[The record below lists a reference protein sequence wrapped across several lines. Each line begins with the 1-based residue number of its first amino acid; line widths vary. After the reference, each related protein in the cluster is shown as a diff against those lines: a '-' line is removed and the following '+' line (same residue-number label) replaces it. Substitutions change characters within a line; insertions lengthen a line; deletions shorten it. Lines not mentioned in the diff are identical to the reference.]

1 MILLMLKIKI
11 QVGKKL
17 HFHFGTLWHFDVDVY
32 TSKLPSFSSRLEIHP
47 PNEKSY
53 YSILLRLYLLFLSHF
68 PSTNHHFRRVSNSM
82 NHNIFNRLPN
92 NCVALYHM
100 SHFWSMCHILLYQ
113 LEYVTRTVKNMFEE
127 LFPSRLTELRTR

>member
-11 QVGKKL
+11 QAGKKL

-32 TSKLPSFSSRLEIHP
+32 TAKLPSFSSRLEIHP

-82 NHNIFNRLPN
+82 NHNTFNRLPN

-100 SHFWSMCHILLYQ
+100 SHFWSMCHILFFCILY
-113 LEYVTRTVKNMFEE
+113 LS
-127 LFPSRLTELRTR
+127 LIHI